1 MTLTLSL
8 PPDSLFIIPYKQI
21 VQIILAHQMLNII
34 TNQRRSCIERLH
46 FLTSRSAK
54 IMTMPMMVT
63 PLSSPTPYD
72 CGDHAHGWATEGRR

>member
-1 MTLTLSL
+1 MHKY
-8 PPDSLFIIPYKQI
+8 PIIFFKYG
-21 VQIILAHQMLNII
+21 N
-34 TNQRRSCIERLH
+34 N
-46 FLTSRSAK
+46 SRSAK